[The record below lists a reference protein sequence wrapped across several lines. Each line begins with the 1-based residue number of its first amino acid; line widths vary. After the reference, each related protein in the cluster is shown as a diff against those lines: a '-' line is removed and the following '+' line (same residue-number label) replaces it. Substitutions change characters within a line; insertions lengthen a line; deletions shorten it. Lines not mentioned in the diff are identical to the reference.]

1 MNEVRAEGE
10 ATILRMLSDRRDD
23 LVRERTRTVN
33 RLQSL
38 LTVLS
43 PGDHLSRATAAQAA
57 ELLRKRPQ
65 EHAQQ
70 VRRRIALDIVA
81 DIRTLDRRIADATRA
96 IELAVE
102 ESQTTLV
109 ELFGIGPVLAAKIL
123 GHAGNVRRFPTKDHF
138 ASYTGTAPIEASS
151 GEVVRHRLSRAG
163 NRQLNHA
170 LYIMAICQ
178 IRRPTPGQAYFRRK
192 LSEGKSQKEALRCL
206 KRRLSDAVFQQLVS
220 DSMRVTQMAA

>member
-1 MNEVRAEGE
+1 
-10 ATILRMLSDRRDD
+10 MLSDRRDD

-57 ELLRKRPQ
+57 ELRRKRPQ

-178 IRRPTPGQAYFRRK
+178 NPQAHTGAGLLPTKALRRK
-192 LSEGKSQKEALRCL
+192 EPEGSTSLSEAPAVG
-206 KRRLSDAVFQQLVS
+206 RRLPAARLRLDESDPG
-220 DSMRVTQMAA
+220 MAA